1 MPRDP
6 VIAGEDRHDRAPNSR
21 WPTRRSREP
30 SGNLFDAAERIFGLF
45 DAAEIVADASGRA
58 LIQRR
63 QPLYERAKI
72 AEGQPGIN

>member
-6 VIAGEDRHDRAPNSR
+6 VIAGKDRHDRAPNSR
-21 WPTRRSREP
+21 RPTRRSREP
-30 SGNLFDAAERIFGLF
+30 SGNLFDAAKRIFGLF
-45 DAAEIVADASGRA
+45 DAAEIVTNASSRA

-72 AEGQPGIN
+72 AEGQSGIN

>member
-6 VIAGEDRHDRAPNSR
+6 VIAGKDRHDRAPNSR
-21 WPTRRSREP
+21 RPTRRSREP
-30 SGNLFDAAERIFGLF
+30 SGNLFDAAKRIFGLF
-45 DAAEIVADASGRA
+45 DAAEIVANASSRA

-72 AEGQPGIN
+72 AEGQSGIN